1 MLFRS
6 VLVACNVNESILEK
20 LPKDY
25 DHSIDV
31 TNAPKSRSC
40 TLCSMMAKNTII
52 STSVCD
58 DETAAPSAMPS
69 AAT

>member
-6 VLVACNVNESILEK
+6 ILVACNANVSILQK

-25 DHSIDV
+25 DHSIDG
-31 TNAPKSRSC
+31 TNASKIRSS

-69 AAT
+69 AVI